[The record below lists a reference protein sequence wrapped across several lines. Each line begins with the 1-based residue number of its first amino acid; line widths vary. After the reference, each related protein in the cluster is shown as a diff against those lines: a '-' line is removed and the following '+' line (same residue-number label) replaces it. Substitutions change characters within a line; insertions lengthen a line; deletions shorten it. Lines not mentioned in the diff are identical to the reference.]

1 MTDYNAPRSTGN
13 TRKKASRQKTAAQ
26 KVLSANQGHKARKR
40 FGQNFLHD
48 SNIINKIVR
57 AINPKE
63 GQNLVEIG
71 PGMGAITEP
80 VLEAAGALNVV
91 EIDRDLIP
99 RLRTQFFNYPNF
111 KVYEGDAL
119 QYDFTQLIDKEA
131 ENPAPLRIIGN
142 LPYNI
147 STPLIFHLLSYT
159 EEKLV
164 QDMHFMLQKEVV
176 DRLAAGP
183 GTSDYGR
190 LGIMAQ
196 YWCRVEPLFIV
207 GPGAFNP
214 PPKVDSAIVRLVPH
228 DTLPFPTKNI
238 TILQNV
244 VRQAFSMRRKTLR
257 NTLKSMIATENIDN
271 LGIDSNLRPERLTL
285 EEYVKIADFVNDN
298 PLEPT
303 PKSSDLSAEET

>member
-1 MTDYNAPRSTGN
+1 MSDYNAPRSTGN
-13 TRKKASRQKTAAQ
+13 TRKKAGRQKSAEQ
-26 KVLSANQGHKARKR
+26 KVLIANQGHKARKR

-48 SNIINKIVR
+48 ANIINKIIL

-63 GQNLVEIG
+63 GQNLIEIG
-71 PGMGAITEP
+71 PGMGAITGP
-80 VLEAAGALNVV
+80 VLEAIGALNVL

-111 KVYEGDAL
+111 NVYEGDAL

-147 STPLIFHLLSYT
+147 STPLIFHLLGYT
-159 EEKLV
+159 EQHLV
-164 QDMHFMLQKEVV
+164 HDMHFMLQKEVV

-228 DTLPFPTKNI
+228 KTLPFPTKSIN
-238 TILQNV
+238 TFQNV

-257 NTLKSMIATENIDN
+257 NTLKVMITAENIESLD
-271 LGIDSNLRPERLTL
+271 IDSSLRPERLSL
-285 EEYVKIADFVNDN
+285 EQYVKIADFVFDN
-298 PLEPT
+298 PLVTEGQ
-303 PKSSDLSAEET
+303 

>member
-1 MTDYNAPRSTGN
+1 MSDFNAPRSTGK
-13 TRKKASRQKTAAQ
+13 TRKKGQKPKTDAQ
-26 KVLSANQGHKARKR
+26 KVLHANQGHKARKR

-48 SNIINKIVR
+48 SHTINKIVS

-111 KVYEGDAL
+111 KIHEGDAL
-119 QYDFTQLIDKEA
+119 QYDFTQLIDKDA

-159 EEKLV
+159 EQKLV

-228 DTLPFPTKNI
+228 DTLPFPAKDI
-238 TILQNV
+238 SVLQHV

-257 NTLKSMIATENIDN
+257 NTLKTLITAASIEG
-271 LGIDSNLRPERLTL
+271 LGIDAGLRPERLTL
-285 EEYVKIADFVNDN
+285 EEYVKIADFIVDN
-298 PLEPT
+298 PLAAKE
-303 PKSSDLSAEET
+303 AEK

>member
-1 MTDYNAPRSTGN
+1 MSDFNAPRSTGN
-13 TRKKASRQKTAAQ
+13 RKKAGREKSAAQ
-26 KVLSANQGHKARKR
+26 KVLTANQGHKARKR

-48 SNIINKIVR
+48 ANIINKIVL

-71 PGMGAITEP
+71 PGMGAITGP
-80 VLEAAGALNVV
+80 VLEVTGALNVV

-119 QYDFTQLIDKEA
+119 QYDFTQLIDKETD
-131 ENPAPLRIIGN
+131 NPAPLRIIGN

-159 EEKLV
+159 KEHLV
-164 QDMHFMLQKEVV
+164 HDMHFMLQKEVV
-176 DRLAAGP
+176 QRLAAAP

-190 LGIMAQ
+190 LSIMAQ

-228 DTLPFPTKNI
+228 DDLPFPTKSVP
-238 TILQNV
+238 TFQNV
-244 VRQAFSMRRKTLR
+244 VRQAFNMRRKTLR
-257 NTLKSMIATENIDN
+257 NTLKSMITAENIESLD
-271 LGIDSNLRPERLTL
+271 IDAGLRPERLSL
-285 EEYVKIADFVNDN
+285 EEYVKIADFVFEN
-298 PLEPT
+298 PLVTEGQ
-303 PKSSDLSAEET
+303 